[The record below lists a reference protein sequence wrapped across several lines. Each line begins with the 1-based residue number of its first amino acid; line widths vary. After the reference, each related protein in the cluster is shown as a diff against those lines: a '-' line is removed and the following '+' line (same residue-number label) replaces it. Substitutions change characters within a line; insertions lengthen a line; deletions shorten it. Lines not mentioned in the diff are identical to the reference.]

1 MSSKIPPTT
10 ATDYFDH
17 YRNRI
22 FSRKGGWLPGHGV
35 FSHGY
40 EVMRDFVGK
49 LSYMQVIILNA
60 SGRLPTRELADW
72 FEAAYI
78 CLSWPDP
85 RIWCNHVGA
94 LGGSM
99 RTSCT
104 AATCAGILA
113 SHSYAYGGKPL
124 LFGMEF
130 IRRALQ
136 TGMAADE
143 IVDDEI
149 SRHGGK
155 PIIMGYARPLAKGD
169 ERISALENVS
179 ASLGFETG
187 PHLQLAYAIERVLQ
201 ERFDE
206 YMNINGYASAFL
218 SDQGFSPTEAY
229 RACSILVN
237 SGVTACYADAR
248 DRKPDTFL
256 PMRCEDV
263 EYTGPAPR
271 KID

>member
-1 MSSKIPPTT
+1 MSSKTPPKT
-10 ATDYFDH
+10 ATEHFDH

-22 FSRKGGWLPGHGV
+22 YSRKGGWFPGQGV
-35 FSHGY
+35 YSHGY
-40 EVMRDFVGK
+40 EVMQDFVGK

-60 SGRLPTRELADW
+60 TSRLPSRELADW

-85 RIWCNHVGA
+85 RIWCNYVGA

-124 LFGMEF
+124 LFGMDF
-130 IRRALQ
+130 VQHSLKS
-136 TGMAADE
+136 GMTPEA
-143 IVDDEI
+143 IVDNEVKQ
-149 SRHGGK
+149 HGGK

-169 ERISALENVS
+169 ERISALERVS
-179 ASLGFETG
+179 TSLGFETG
-187 PHLQLAYAIERVLQ
+187 PHLQLAYAIEKVLQ

-218 SDQGFSPTEAY
+218 SDQGFTPTEAY

-237 SGVTACYADAR
+237 SGVTACFADSR
-248 DRKPDTFL
+248 DRGPDTFL
-256 PMRCEDV
+256 PMRCDDV
-263 EYTGPAPR
+263 EYSGHGPR
-271 KID
+271 DLD